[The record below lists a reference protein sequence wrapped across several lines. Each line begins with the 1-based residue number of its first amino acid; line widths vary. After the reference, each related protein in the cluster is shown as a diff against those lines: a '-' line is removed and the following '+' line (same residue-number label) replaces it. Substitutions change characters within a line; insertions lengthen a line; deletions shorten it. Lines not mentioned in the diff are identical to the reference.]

1 MKMGTKLDFDT
12 CDFIDGCSS
21 TFNREKEIA
30 TMNSLKANVELDTS
44 HFQSETINDFDAN
57 EFPPT

>member
-1 MKMGTKLDFDT
+1 MDVHQH
-12 CDFIDGCSS
+12 S
-21 TFNREKEIA
+21 TEKEIA
-30 TMNSLKANVELDTS
+30 TMNSLKANVELDTG